1 MYTYQLPHLKYKSTY
16 TVDSPLSIC
25 LYYASTYSTYVC
37 LHYVFCTMWK
47 AITAAISPLPVVKAV
62 SDINKTVVE
71 GTPEELLVALKSP
84 VASIRSITDECAV
97 TYQEKL
103 REARDNKAEK
113 CEYSP
118 TSSQQYLCTNSV
130 FEAT

>member
-1 MYTYQLPHLKYKSTY
+1 
-16 TVDSPLSIC
+16 
-25 LYYASTYSTYVC
+25 
-37 LHYVFCTMWK
+37 MWK
-47 AITAAISPLPVVKAV
+47 AITAAISSLPVVKAV

-113 CEYSP
+113 CEYGP
-118 TSSQQYLCTNSV
+118 TSSTVPFARKVYLNQHNLCIQMYG
-130 FEAT
+130 